1 MPCSVNLQS
10 DFLLMGGAVFPPCC
24 LTWAKLNFVVVFQWL
39 NPIWYF
45 VTPWTAASQTS
56 WSFTISGAHTDVYWV
71 GDAIQPSYPL
81 LPSSPLALSLS
92 QHQGF
97 FQRVSSTH
105 QVLYWPRKVL
115 HQTTGASASIS
126 IFPMNTQD
134 WFPLGLTGLILLSKG
149 LSRVFSS
156 HQFFSTQLS
165 LWSSSHTC
173 TWLLEKPK
181 FWP

>member
-1 MPCSVNLQS
+1 MSCFQFHW
-10 DFLLMGGAVFPPCC
+10 DFSSCR
-24 LTWAKLNFVVVFQWL
+24 
-39 NPIWYF
+39 
-45 VTPWTAASQTS
+45 
-56 WSFTISGAHTDVYWV
+56 SGAQLCPTLCNPMNCCTPGFPVRHYLLGFAQIHVHWV
-71 GDAIQPSYPL
+71 SDAIQPSYPL

-97 FQRVSSTH
+97 FQRVSSSH